1 MNSVIQENPSSFL
14 ASLDAIFASI
24 EKWAASAGLKVV
36 KSKIS
41 ITEERYGTYGVQK
54 LSILNS
60 SGTELAEVIPVGA
73 SILGANGRI
82 DIKGAY
88 DKVIL
93 VDLNIGGPTMATT
106 VTVGDHKKVHTRHFY
121 RGIDEAGWYWIENK
135 VSGKGHKLTSELFL
149 ELLAEVSDYER
160 Q

>member
-1 MNSVIQENPSSFL
+1 MNSVIQEHPSSFL
-14 ASLDAIFASI
+14 ASLDKAFANIEQWAI
-24 EKWAASAGLKVV
+24 SAGLKVV
-36 KSKIS
+36 KSKIL
-41 ITEERYGTYGVQK
+41 ITEERFGTYSAQK

-60 SGTELAEVIPVGA
+60 FGTELAEVIPVGA

-93 VDLNIGGPTMATT
+93 VDLNIGGPTMTTT
-106 VTVGDHKKVHTRHFY
+106 VTVGDHKETHARHFY
-121 RGIDEAGWYWIENK
+121 RGIDEAGWYWIESK
-135 VSGKGHKLTSELFL
+135 ISGKGHKLTNELFF

>member
-1 MNSVIQENPSSFL
+1 MNSVIQEYPSSFL
-14 ASLDAIFASI
+14 ASLGTVFSSI
-24 EKWAASAGLKVV
+24 EKWATSAGLKIV
-36 KSKIS
+36 KSEIS
-41 ITEERYGTYGVQK
+41 ITEEACGTYSAPK

-82 DIKGAY
+82 DIKGTY
-88 DKVIL
+88 DKVII
-93 VDLNIGGPTMATT
+93 VDLNIGGPSMTTT
-106 VTVGDHKKVHTRHFY
+106 VTVGDHKETHTKHFY
-121 RGIDEAGWYWIENK
+121 RGIDEAGWYWIESK
-135 VSGKGHKLTSELFL
+135 ISGKGHKLTSELFF